1 MNKREK
7 IFLSIIFLLIIG
19 LVVMT
24 VLFLN
29 MKKNAE
35 NNLDN
40 YLKLFE
46 ENGKLIQ
53 EINELKEIT
62 NN

>member
-24 VLFLN
+24 GLFLN

>member
-7 IFLSIIFLLIIG
+7 IFLGIIFLLIIA

-24 VLFLN
+24 CLFFN
-29 MKKNAE
+29 MKRNAE

-46 ENGKLIQ
+46 ENGKLTQ
-53 EINELKEIT
+53 EINELKETT

>member
-1 MNKREK
+1 MSKREK
-7 IFLSIIFLLIIG
+7 IFLAIIFLLITA
-19 LVVMT
+19 LVIMT
-24 VLFLN
+24 CLYFN

-46 ENGKLIQ
+46 TNGKLTQ
-53 EINELKEIT
+53 EINELKQIT
-62 NN
+62 GK

>member
-7 IFLSIIFLLIIG
+7 IFLSIIFLLIIA

-24 VLFLN
+24 CLFFN
-29 MKKNAE
+29 MKRNAE

-46 ENGKLIQ
+46 ENGKLTQ
-53 EINELKEIT
+53 EINELKETT